1 MPFGRYDIEFNN
13 SIYLTSNVNIKNYD
27 KNFHF
32 YVYS

>member
-13 SIYLTSNVNIKNYD
+13 SIYLTSNIKNYD